1 MAELTKEIIDAI
13 KDKESIKVLATID
26 GRGFPHVVAKGSINV
41 DDKNR
46 LYWYEL
52 LESSVTNRNAIYALW
67 FNKWVAINI
76 ITKDKKSYQIK
87 GYPYETLVNG
97 KEYQTAYIKAQ
108 TNNPEN
114 DLAAV
119 YFIKPEEI
127 TEETYS
133 KRKETEEKA
142 HPLYIHLDRLTARY
156 K

>member
-142 HPLYIHLDRLTARY
+142 HPLYIHLDRLIARY

>member
-1 MAELTKEIIDAI
+1 MVELTKKIIDAI
-13 KDKESIKVLATID
+13 NDKDSIKVLATID

-41 DDKNR
+41 DGKNR

-52 LESSVTNRNAIYALW
+52 LESSVTNRNAIHALW

-97 KEYQTAYIKAQ
+97 KEFQDAYIKAQ
-108 TNNPEN
+108 LSNYEN

-127 TEETYS
+127 IDETYS
-133 KRKETEEKA
+133 IRKETEEKA
-142 HPLYIHLDRLTARY
+142 HPLCIHLDRLAAE
-156 K
+156 